1 MSQRALISMFPIGNL
16 LEMVPRRKSTVAPPE
31 CPLTACLK
39 IVGGAWT
46 PNVVWYLKEQPRRFT
61 ELKADLVGVSA
72 KTLTERLRRL
82 ERDGVV
88 YRKVIPS
95 SPPTVEYGLSPLG
108 RKLVP
113 AVEAI
118 ARVGLE
124 LKRLRARG

>member
-1 MSQRALISMFPIGNL
+1 MI
-16 LEMVPRRKSTVAPPE
+16 PRRRSRVAAPE
-31 CPLTACLK
+31 CPLSPCLR

-46 PNVVWYLKEQPRRFT
+46 PNVIWYLKEQPRRFT

-72 KTLTERLRRL
+72 KTLTARLRKL

-88 YRKVIPS
+88 YRRVIPS
-95 SPPTVEYGLSPLG
+95 SPPTVEYGLSALG

-118 ARVGLE
+118 AEVGLE
-124 LKRLRARG
+124 LKRLRVRA

>member
-1 MSQRALISMFPIGNL
+1 MI
-16 LEMVPRRKSTVAPPE
+16 PRRRTKVAPPE

-61 ELKADLVGVSA
+61 ELKSDLAGVSA
-72 KTLTERLRRL
+72 KTLTQRLRRL

-95 SPPTVEYGLSPLG
+95 SPPTVEYGLSALG

-118 ARVGLE
+118 ASVGLE
-124 LKRLRARG
+124 LKRLRGRA

>member
-1 MSQRALISMFPIGNL
+1 MIEKYLADKTAEISKRVLDG
-16 LEMVPRRKSTVAPPE
+16 
-31 CPLTACLK
+31 
-39 IVGGAWT
+39 
-46 PNVVWYLKEQPRRFT
+46 
-61 ELKADLVGVSA
+61 A
-72 KTLTERLRRL
+72 KTLEEWQQRRSRLHREYLDMLGLWPLPEKTPLNATVTGSL

-95 SPPTVEYGLSPLG
+95 SPPTVEYGLSALG

>member
-1 MSQRALISMFPIGNL
+1 
-16 LEMVPRRKSTVAPPE
+16 MVLSRRKTAVAPPE

-61 ELKADLVGVSA
+61 ELKADLAGVSA
-72 KTLTERLRRL
+72 KTLTARLRRL

-88 YRKVIPS
+88 YRKVIPT
-95 SPPTVEYGLSPLG
+95 SPPTVEYGLSALG

-118 ARVGLE
+118 AQVGLE
-124 LKRLRARG
+124 LKRLRLAR

>member
-1 MSQRALISMFPIGNL
+1 
-16 LEMVPRRKSTVAPPE
+16 MVTFGYYDSSPKTKVAPPE
-31 CPLTACLK
+31 CPLSPCLRL
-39 IVGGAWT
+39 VGGAWT
-46 PNVVWYLKEQPRRFT
+46 PNVIWYLKAQPRRFT
-61 ELKADLVGVSA
+61 ELKSDLAGVSA
-72 KTLTERLRRL
+72 KTLTQRLRRL

-118 ARVGLE
+118 AEVGLE
-124 LKRLRARG
+124 LKRLRARA

>member
-1 MSQRALISMFPIGNL
+1 
-16 LEMVPRRKSTVAPPE
+16 MVPRRKSKVNPPE

-46 PNVVWYLKEQPRRFT
+46 PNIVWYLREQPRRFT
-61 ELKADLVGVSA
+61 ELKSDLMGVSA

-88 YRKVIPS
+88 YRNVIPS

-108 RKLVP
+108 VKLVP

-118 ARVGLE
+118 AEVGLA
-124 LKRLRARG
+124 LKRMRARR

>member
-1 MSQRALISMFPIGNL
+1 
-16 LEMVPRRKSTVAPPE
+16 MVPRRKNRVAPPE

-39 IVGGAWT
+39 LVGGSWT

-72 KTLTERLRRL
+72 KTLTARLRRL

-95 SPPTVEYGLSPLG
+95 SPPTVEYSLSPLG
-108 RKLVP
+108 RRLVP

-118 ARVGLE
+118 AQVGLE
-124 LKRLRARG
+124 LKRLRARA

>member
-1 MSQRALISMFPIGNL
+1 MI
-16 LEMVPRRKSTVAPPE
+16 PRRRSRVAAPE
-31 CPLTACLK
+31 CPLSPCLR
-39 IVGGAWT
+39 IVGGTWT
-46 PNVVWYLKEQPRRFT
+46 PNVIWYLKEQPRRFT

-72 KTLTERLRRL
+72 KTLTARLRKL

-118 ARVGLE
+118 AQVGLE
-124 LKRLRARG
+124 LKRMRARA

>member
-1 MSQRALISMFPIGNL
+1 MFPIGNL
-16 LEMVPRRKSTVAPPE
+16 AGMVPRRKSTVAPPE

-46 PNVVWYLKEQPRRFT
+46 PNVVWYLKDQPRRFT
-61 ELKADLVGVSA
+61 ELKSDLVGVSA

>member
-1 MSQRALISMFPIGNL
+1 
-16 LEMVPRRKSTVAPPE
+16 MVPRRKSRVAPPE
-31 CPLTACLK
+31 CPLTECLK

-72 KTLTERLRRL
+72 KTLTARLRKL

-108 RKLVP
+108 RRLVP

-118 ARVGLE
+118 AQVGLE
-124 LKRLRARG
+124 LKRLRARA

>member
-1 MSQRALISMFPIGNL
+1 MI
-16 LEMVPRRKSTVAPPE
+16 PRRKNKVAPPE

-61 ELKADLVGVSA
+61 ELKSDLVGVSA
-72 KTLTERLRRL
+72 KTLTQRLRRL

-118 ARVGLE
+118 AQVGLE

>member
-1 MSQRALISMFPIGNL
+1 
-16 LEMVPRRKSTVAPPE
+16 MVPRRKSKVSAPE
-31 CPLTACLK
+31 CPLTPCLR

-72 KTLTERLRRL
+72 KTLTAKLRKL

-88 YRKVIPS
+88 YRNVIPS

-108 RKLVP
+108 RRLVP

-118 ARVGLE
+118 AQVGLE
-124 LKRLRARG
+124 PKRLRAR

>member
-1 MSQRALISMFPIGNL
+1 MI
-16 LEMVPRRKSTVAPPE
+16 PRRRSRVAAPE
-31 CPLTACLK
+31 CPLSPCLR

-46 PNVVWYLKEQPRRFT
+46 PNVIWYLKEQPRRFT

-72 KTLTERLRRL
+72 KTLTARLRKL

-95 SPPTVEYGLSPLG
+95 SPPTVEYGLSALG

-118 ARVGLE
+118 AEVGLE
-124 LKRLRARG
+124 LKRLRARA

>member
-1 MSQRALISMFPIGNL
+1 MI
-16 LEMVPRRKSTVAPPE
+16 PRRRSRVAAPE
-31 CPLTACLK
+31 CPLSPCLR

-46 PNVVWYLKEQPRRFT
+46 PNVIWYLKEQPRRFM
-61 ELKADLVGVSA
+61 ELKADLVSISA
-72 KTLTERLRRL
+72 KTLTARLRKL

-118 ARVGLE
+118 AEVGLE
-124 LKRLRARG
+124 LKRMRGRA

>member
-1 MSQRALISMFPIGNL
+1 
-16 LEMVPRRKSTVAPPE
+16 MVPRRKSMVLPPE

-39 IVGGAWT
+39 ILGGAWT

-72 KTLTERLRRL
+72 KTLTQRLRRL

-88 YRKVIPS
+88 CRKVIPT
-95 SPPTVEYGLSPLG
+95 SPPTVEYSLSPLG
-108 RKLVP
+108 RKLIP

-118 ARVGLE
+118 AQVGLE
-124 LKRLRARG
+124 LKRMRSR

>member
-1 MSQRALISMFPIGNL
+1 MI
-16 LEMVPRRKSTVAPPE
+16 PRRKSRVAAPE
-31 CPLTACLK
+31 CPLSPCLR

-46 PNVVWYLKEQPRRFT
+46 PNVIWYLKEQPRRFT

-72 KTLTERLRRL
+72 KTLTQRLRRL

-88 YRKVIPS
+88 YRTVIPS
-95 SPPTVEYGLSPLG
+95 SPPTVEYGLSSLG

-118 ARVGLE
+118 AAVGLE
-124 LKRLRARG
+124 LKRLRARA

>member
-1 MSQRALISMFPIGNL
+1 
-16 LEMVPRRKSTVAPPE
+16 MVPHRKNRVATPP

-39 IVGGAWT
+39 LVGGAWT
-46 PNVVWYLKEQPRRFT
+46 PNIVWYLKEQPRRFT
-61 ELKADLVGVSA
+61 ELKADLAGVSA

-95 SPPTVEYGLSPLG
+95 SPPTVEYGLSTLG
-108 RKLVP
+108 KRLVP

-118 ARVGLE
+118 AEVGLE
-124 LKRLRARG
+124 LTRLRARG

>member
-1 MSQRALISMFPIGNL
+1 
-16 LEMVPRRKSTVAPPE
+16 MVPRRKNKVAPPE

-61 ELKADLVGVSA
+61 ELKSDLAGVSA
-72 KTLTERLRRL
+72 KTLTQRLRRL

-95 SPPTVEYGLSPLG
+95 SPPTVEYGLSTLG
-108 RKLVP
+108 KRLVP

-118 ARVGLE
+118 AQVGLE
-124 LKRLRARG
+124 LKRLRAQR

>member
-1 MSQRALISMFPIGNL
+1 MFPIGNL
-16 LEMVPRRKSTVAPPE
+16 RCMVPRRKSTVAPPE

-61 ELKADLVGVSA
+61 ELKSDLAGVSA

-118 ARVGLE
+118 ASVGLE
-124 LKRLRARG
+124 LKRGRARG

>member
-1 MSQRALISMFPIGNL
+1 MVTSSL
-16 LEMVPRRKSTVAPPE
+16 MVPRRKSAVQPPE

-46 PNVVWYLKEQPRRFT
+46 PNVVWYLRAEPRRFT
-61 ELKADLVGVSA
+61 ELKSDLAGVSA

-95 SPPTVEYGLSPLG
+95 SPPTVEYGLTSLG

-118 ARVGLE
+118 AAVGLE

>member
-1 MSQRALISMFPIGNL
+1 M
-16 LEMVPRRKSTVAPPE
+16 
-31 CPLTACLK
+31 
-39 IVGGAWT
+39 
-46 PNVVWYLKEQPRRFT
+46 
-61 ELKADLVGVSA
+61 
-72 KTLTERLRRL
+72 
-82 ERDGVV
+82 V

-124 LKRLRARG
+124 LKRLRGRG